1 MIQPRSM
8 IAALSVAVA
17 LTMTMS
23 GCSGPPRGGIAVDE
37 KQSRQAAEQVLH
49 QVFDVDGSE
58 WPEDERNAEPAH
70 AECTAD
76 DDPHGGRQDH
86 WNAMGS
92 APSDPQA
99 YIEAVANMLREHD
112 RTVAVQSADVG
123 RYGTLYQAVADDDGK
138 PMVAVTANPR
148 TTTIT
153 VESMC
158 ASVVEQG

>member
-1 MIQPRSM
+1 MMQAKSM
-8 IAALSVAVA
+8 IAAFGVAVA
-17 LTMTMS
+17 LTMTNS
-23 GCSGPPRGGIAVDE
+23 GCSATQRGGIAVEE
-37 KQSRQAAEQVLH
+37 KQSSQAAEQVLH

-92 APSDPQA
+92 APSDPKA
-99 YIEAVANMLREHD
+99 YIEAVAKMLRAHD
-112 RTVAVQSADVG
+112 RTVAVQSADG
-123 RYGTLYQAVADDDGK
+123 GKYGTLYQAVADDDGK
-138 PMVAVTANPR
+138 PMVAVTANPQ
-148 TTTIT
+148 TTTVT

-158 ASVVEQG
+158 ASVAQQG

>member
-37 KQSRQAAEQVLH
+37 KQSRQAAEHVLH
-49 QVFDVDGSE
+49 QVFEVDGSE
-58 WPEDERNAEPAH
+58 WPEDDRNAEPAH

-92 APSDPQA
+92 APSDPKA
-99 YIEAVANMLREHD
+99 YIESVANMLREHD
-112 RTVAVQSADVG
+112 RTVAVRSADG
-123 RYGTLYQAVADDDGK
+123 GKYGTLYQAIADEDGK
-138 PMVAVTANPR
+138 PMVAATANPR
-148 TTTIT
+148 TTTVT

-158 ASVVEQG
+158 ASVAEQG